1 MTQDQFTDTAGT
13 STNGDTS
20 NGATFKKSDAS
31 SFTQI
36 TSEFQSTKNS
46 QDNEK
51 ENNANFGN

>member
-46 QDNEK
+46 
-51 ENNANFGN
+51 